1 MSAVA
6 ERINELE
13 LGDRS
18 KESIYVS
25 FNSQLLRFLTAA
37 VELDIQGDETVT
49 ALIKDDFIKKV
60 FGEDQTMSSMISS
73 SSGLGFDAQIQLL
86 QGLLARENLG

>member
-1 MSAVA
+1 M
-6 ERINELE
+6 
-13 LGDRS
+13 
-18 KESIYVS
+18 
-25 FNSQLLRFLTAA
+25 
-37 VELDIQGDETVT
+37 T